1 MKKSDIILSFILLIG
16 IVLLAV
22 LLPIVLR
29 TAKSYAVSDACA
41 DSFIKFQQENEET
54 IFSIDKITYFSSCN
68 AKGDTNSNSSFTI
81 SDLYQY
87 TDIAIFLNPNNE
99 NSSNEIA
106 IRENSSSENLSSQ
119 NSTGKKITSENLT
132 SKNTLKSV
140 TISDIEYDLK
150 PSIGTQNLYY
160 KSISDFAKPEF
171 HEENSVK
178 DSITFDTTSENEI
191 DYSKPIL
198 YNNCANPITLCYVNS
213 NLKDNYTFSNDIS
226 NLTYNGSL
234 LKMCGITLSSLNCQ
248 ISFTITITNNLDEKY
263 SCPLIL
269 NVPLSTES
277 STIYDGNL
285 TIKDSV
291 NYKFIKA
298 N

>member
-1 MKKSDIILSFILLIG
+1 MKNKKIILIIIFFIC

-22 LLPIVLR
+22 LSPIVFK
-29 TAKSYAVSDACA
+29 TAKSHATSNEYV
-41 DSFIKFQQENEET
+41 DSLLKFQQENTET
-54 IFSIDKITYFSSCN
+54 VFSIDKITYFSSCN

-87 TDIAIFLNPNNE
+87 TDIAIFLNPN
-99 NSSNEIA
+99 
-106 IRENSSSENLSSQ
+106 
-119 NSTGKKITSENLT
+119 SENLT

-140 TISDIEYDLK
+140 TISDINYDLS
-150 PSIGTQNLYY
+150 PTVGTQNLYY
-160 KSISDFAKPEF
+160 KNILDFAKTQFSED
-171 HEENSVK
+171 NLIK
-178 DSITFDTTSENEI
+178 DSITFETTSKNEI
-191 DYSKPIL
+191 DYSHPIL

-213 NLKDNYTFSNDIS
+213 RLKDNYTFSNDIS

-248 ISFTITITNNLDEKY
+248 ISFTISITNNLDEIY

-269 NVPLSTES
+269 NIPLSTES
-277 STIYDGNL
+277 NTIYDGNL

-291 NYKFIKA
+291 NYKFIKT

>member
-1 MKKSDIILSFILLIG
+1 MRKKDIILIFILLIC
-16 IVLLAV
+16 IVLL
-22 LLPIVLR
+22 IVLAPIGVK
-29 TAKSYAVSDACA
+29 TIKVHAISDTCA
-41 DSFIKFQQENEET
+41 DSFIKFQQENTET

-87 TDIAIFLNPNNE
+87 TDIAIFLKPN
-99 NSSNEIA
+99 
-106 IRENSSSENLSSQ
+106 
-119 NSTGKKITSENLT
+119 SENLT

-140 TISDIEYDLK
+140 TISDIKYDLT
-150 PSIGTQNLYY
+150 PSIGKQNLYY
-160 KSISDFAKPEF
+160 KSISDFAKAQF
-171 HEENSVK
+171 SEENLIE
-178 DSITFDTTSENEI
+178 DSITFETTSENEI

-213 NLKDNYTFSNDIS
+213 GLKDNYTFSNNIS

-248 ISFTITITNNLDEKY
+248 ISFTITITNNLDETY

-269 NVPLSTES
+269 NIPLSTES

>member
-1 MKKSDIILSFILLIG
+1 MRKNDIILSFILLIC
-16 IVLLAV
+16 IVLLVV
-22 LLPIVLR
+22 LAPIGVK
-29 TAKSYAVSDACA
+29 TIKVHAVSDSCA
-41 DSFIKFQQENEET
+41 ENFIKFQQENTDT
-54 IFSIDKITYFSSCN
+54 IFSIDKITYFSNCN

-87 TDIAIFLNPNNE
+87 TDIAIFLNPNNK
-99 NSSNEIA
+99 
-106 IRENSSSENLSSQ
+106 NSSSENSS
-119 NSTGKKITSENLT
+119 NENLT

-150 PSIGTQNLYY
+150 PTIGIQNLYY
-160 KSISDFAKPEF
+160 KSISDFAKSSF
-171 HEENSVK
+171 SEENLIK
-178 DSITFDTTSENEI
+178 NSIAFETTSENEI
-191 DYSKPIL
+191 DYSKPVL

-213 NLKDNYTFSNDIS
+213 KLKDNYTFSNDIS

-248 ISFTITITNNLDEKY
+248 ISFTITITNNLDETY

-269 NVPLSTES
+269 NIPLSTES

-291 NYKFIKA
+291 NYKFIKT

>member
-1 MKKSDIILSFILLIG
+1 MKKSDIILSFIFFIG
-16 IVLLAV
+16 IVVLAV
-22 LLPIVLR
+22 LLPIALK

-41 DSFIKFQQENEET
+41 DSFIKFQQENTET

-68 AKGDTNSNSSFTI
+68 AKSDTNSNSSFTI

-87 TDIAIFLNPNNE
+87 TDIAIFLNPN
-99 NSSNEIA
+99 
-106 IRENSSSENLSSQ
+106 SENF
-119 NSTGKKITSENLT
+119 T

-140 TISDIEYDLK
+140 TISDIKYDLK

-160 KSISDFAKPEF
+160 KGISEFAKTQF
-171 HEENSVK
+171 FEENLIK
-178 DSITFDTTSENEI
+178 DSITFETTSENEI
-191 DYSKPIL
+191 DYSKPVL

-213 NLKDNYTFSNDIS
+213 KLKDNYTFSNDIS

-269 NVPLSTES
+269 NIPLSTEE
-277 STIYDGNL
+277 STIYDGTL

-291 NYKFIKA
+291 NYKFIKKL
-298 N
+298 

>member
-1 MKKSDIILSFILLIG
+1 MRKKDIILIFILLIC
-16 IVLLAV
+16 IVLL
-22 LLPIVLR
+22 IVLAPIGVK
-29 TAKSYAVSDACA
+29 TIKVHAVSDACA
-41 DSFIKFQQENEET
+41 DSFIRFQQENLDT

-87 TDIAIFLNPNNE
+87 TDIAIFLNPN
-99 NSSNEIA
+99 
-106 IRENSSSENLSSQ
+106 SE
-119 NSTGKKITSENLT
+119 TLT
-132 SKNTLKSV
+132 SINTLKSV
-140 TISDIEYDLK
+140 TISDLEYDLK
-150 PSIGTQNLYY
+150 PSLGTQNLYY
-160 KSISDFAKPEF
+160 KSISEFAKAGFAED
-171 HEENSVK
+171 NLIK
-178 DSITFDTTSENEI
+178 DSITFETTSENEI

-213 NLKDNYTFSNDIS
+213 KLKDNYTFSNDIS

-248 ISFTITITNNLDEKY
+248 ISFTITITNNLDETY

-269 NVPLSTES
+269 NIPLSTES

-291 NYKFIKA
+291 NYKFIKT

>member
-16 IVLLAV
+16 IVILAV

-29 TAKSYAVSDACA
+29 TAKSYAASNDFA
-41 DSFIKFQQENEET
+41 DTFIKFQQENAET

-87 TDIAIFLNPNNE
+87 TDIAIFLNPNSKNLSNE
-99 NSSNEIA
+99 NLSSKNFTG
-106 IRENSSSENLSSQ
+106 ENSSSENLS
-119 NSTGKKITSENLT
+119 

-150 PSIGTQNLYY
+150 PTIGTQNLYY
-160 KSISDFAKPEF
+160 KSISDFAKSNF
-171 HEENSVK
+171 SEENLVK
-178 DSITFDTTSENEI
+178 DSITFETTSENEI

-248 ISFTITITNNLDEKY
+248 ISFTITITNNLDDKY

-269 NVPLSTES
+269 NIPLSTES

-291 NYKFIKA
+291 NYKFIKT